1 MRQVVHKTL
10 SVSALYS
17 DSLVTNIPIT
27 VRWHSKISVH
37 GDLENQG
44 YAQILEGV
52 DRLIF
57 YDAELVAASLALK
70 RGGLIVIPK
79 YQNATFALDA
89 LNPTDGPVNV
99 IWSVARQ

>member
-1 MRQVVHKTL
+1 MRKVVHEAL

-17 DSLVTNIPIT
+17 DSVVTNIPIT

-52 DRLIF
+52 DRLLF
-57 YDAELVAASLALK
+57 YDAELAAATLELQ
-70 RGGLIVIPK
+70 RGGQIVIAA
-79 YQNATFALDA
+79 YQNATFELDVRQ
-89 LNPTDGPVNV
+89 PTDGPVNV
-99 IWSVARQ
+99 IWSVARK